1 MKNKEELK
9 KEIENLL
16 EESKLNFLSRDVRN
30 IEENII
36 DFLYSIDNIE
46 NISTNHDDTLQ
57 CISIHFNTEKAWG
70 VYSINWQEYESRSW
84 CSSDGGN
91 SYERLP
97 EIVQLTYS
105 AFIEVEKKTYA
116 FNNDNISTQDRV
128 LAIKQIQK
136 ITNLKHPEK
145 LYCEIVSNK
154 KIPEIYS
161 GPMVQK
167 QSSNV
172 LRCPNCKS
180 TNVKRITTGSR
191 IAAIALVGIASGKIG
206 KQYECKNCKYKW

>member
-1 MKNKEELK
+1 MIFRIMKNKEELK

-30 IEENII
+30 IEGNII

-116 FNNDNISTQDRV
+116 FNNDNPENINN
-128 LAIKQIQK
+128 K
-136 ITNLKHPEK
+136 LKK
-145 LYCEIVSNK
+145 LLS
-154 KIPEIYS
+154 
-161 GPMVQK
+161 
-167 QSSNV
+167 
-172 LRCPNCKS
+172 
-180 TNVKRITTGSR
+180 
-191 IAAIALVGIASGKIG
+191 
-206 KQYECKNCKYKW
+206 